1 MSATRTF
8 AVTLTI
14 PDNEA
19 FTALETLGRLG
30 IPVARVV
37 RADIWQFEVGTKPPD
52 VVSSR
57 LDAVPPDANAARPAA
72 LPTQPSSDT
81 PVDDLARTVA
91 SIETI
96 HNPNK
101 HRLAERPSDRPVP
114 GEVWIAS
121 RDEAT
126 ETRVAGRAVPGVRSI
141 RRRTAWRLLDGSGRD
156 VAPADLDRAVE
167 TFLCNPAFQVAI
179 TA

>member
-1 MSATRTF
+1 MTQTF

-19 FTALETLGRLG
+19 FTAFETLARLG

-37 RADIWQFEVGTKPPD
+37 RSDIWQFD
-52 VVSSR
+52 VTGE
-57 LDAVPPDANAARPAA
+57 AG
-72 LPTQPSSDT
+72 
-81 PVDDLARTVA
+81 DLAATIA

-101 HRLAERPSDRPVP
+101 HRLLARDSDRPGP

-126 ETRVAGRAVPGVRSI
+126 ATLVGGRAIPGIKAV
-141 RRRTAWRLLDGSGRD
+141 RRRTAWRLLDESGRD
-156 VAPADLDRAVE
+156 VAPADLERAVE

>member
-1 MSATRTF
+1 MTTTRTF

-19 FTALETLGRLG
+19 FTAYETLGRLG
-30 IPVARVV
+30 IAAARVV
-37 RADIWQFEVGTKPPD
+37 RADIWLFD
-52 VVSSR
+52 VDDSAGD
-57 LDAVPPDANAARPAA
+57 LAAR
-72 LPTQPSSDT
+72 
-81 PVDDLARTVA
+81 VA

-101 HRLAERPSDRPVP
+101 HRLAERPSDRPAP
-114 GEVWIAS
+114 GEVWIAA
-121 RDEAT
+121 RDEAPASV
-126 ETRVAGRAVPGVRSI
+126 VAGRAIPGVRAI
-141 RRRTAWRLLDGSGRD
+141 RRRTAWRLLDDSGRD

>member
-19 FTALETLGRLG
+19 FTALETLSRLG

-37 RADIWQFEVGTKPPD
+37 RADIWLFDADEGTG
-52 VVSSR
+52 
-57 LDAVPPDANAARPAA
+57 
-72 LPTQPSSDT
+72 
-81 PVDDLARTVA
+81 DLAAAIA
-91 SIETI
+91 SNETI

-101 HRLAERPSDRPVP
+101 HRLAERESDRPAP

-121 RDEAT
+121 RDEAPVSS
-126 ETRVAGRAVPGVRSI
+126 VAGRPIAGVRAI
-141 RRRTAWRLLDGSGRD
+141 RRRTAWRLLDDSGRD
-156 VAPADLDRAVE
+156 VAPAALDRAVE

>member
-1 MSATRTF
+1 MIRTF
-8 AVTLTI
+8 AVSLTI

-30 IPVARVV
+30 IDVARVV
-37 RADIWQFEVGTKPPD
+37 RADIWQFEVNGEAGE
-52 VVSSR
+52 
-57 LDAVPPDANAARPAA
+57 LAAAI
-72 LPTQPSSDT
+72 
-81 PVDDLARTVA
+81 A
-91 SIETI
+91 SNETI

-101 HRLAERPSDRPVP
+101 HRLAERDSDRPAN

-126 ETRVAGRAVPGVRSI
+126 ATLVAGRALPGVRAI
-141 RRRTAWRLLDGSGRD
+141 HRRTAWRMLDDEGRD
-156 VAPADLDRAVE
+156 VPRRDLDRAVE

-179 TA
+179 I

>member
-1 MSATRTF
+1 VSSTRTF

-19 FTALETLGRLG
+19 FTAYETLGRLG
-30 IPVARVV
+30 IDAARVI
-37 RADIWQFEVGTKPPD
+37 RADIWQFEVDDSAG
-52 VVSSR
+52 
-57 LDAVPPDANAARPAA
+57 
-72 LPTQPSSDT
+72 
-81 PVDDLARTVA
+81 DLARTVA
-91 SIETI
+91 CIETI

-101 HRLAERPSDRPVP
+101 HRLAERESDRPTS

-121 RDEAT
+121 RDETPAT
-126 ETRVAGRAVPGVRSI
+126 LVAGRAIPGVSAI
-141 RRRTAWRLLDGSGRD
+141 RRRTAWRLLDDSGRD

-167 TFLCNPAFQVAI
+167 TFLCNPAFQVSI

>member
-1 MSATRTF
+1 MNATRTF

-19 FTALETLGRLG
+19 FTALETLDRLG

-37 RADIWQFEVGTKPPD
+37 RADIWLFEAD
-52 VVSSR
+52 
-57 LDAVPPDANAARPAA
+57 DAAG
-72 LPTQPSSDT
+72 
-81 PVDDLARTVA
+81 DLASTIA

-101 HRLAERPSDRPVP
+101 HRLAERESDRPAP

-121 RDEAT
+121 RDEAPVSS
-126 ETRVAGRAVPGVRSI
+126 VAGRPISGVRGI
-141 RRRTAWRLLDGSGRD
+141 RRRTAWRLLDDSGRD
-156 VAPADLDRAVE
+156 VAPAALDRAVE
-167 TFLCNPAFQVAI
+167 TFLCNPAFQVA
-179 TA
+179 TKA

>member
-19 FTALETLGRLG
+19 FTAYETLGRLG
-30 IPVARVV
+30 IDAARVV
-37 RADIWQFEVGTKPPD
+37 RADIWQFD
-52 VVSSR
+52 
-57 LDAVPPDANAARPAA
+57 
-72 LPTQPSSDT
+72 
-81 PVDDLARTVA
+81 VDDAAGDLAATVS

-101 HRLAERPSDRPVP
+101 HRLSERESDRPAP

-121 RDEAT
+121 RDDTPAT
-126 ETRVAGRAVPGVRSI
+126 AVAGRAIPGVRAI
-141 RRRTAWRLLDGSGRD
+141 RRRTAWRLLDESGRD

-179 TA
+179 QS

>member
-8 AVTLTI
+8 AVSLTI

-19 FTALETLGRLG
+19 FTALETLDRLG

-37 RADIWQFEVGTKPPD
+37 RADIWLF
-52 VVSSR
+52 
-57 LDAVPPDANAARPAA
+57 DADAGAG
-72 LPTQPSSDT
+72 
-81 PVDDLARTVA
+81 DLASAIA
-91 SIETI
+91 SNETI

-101 HRLAERPSDRPVP
+101 HRLAERESDRPAP

-121 RDEAT
+121 RDEAPT
-126 ETRVAGRAVPGVRSI
+126 SLVAGRSIPGVRGI
-141 RRRTAWRLLDGSGRD
+141 RRRTAWRLLDDSGRD
-156 VAPADLDRAVE
+156 VAPAALDRAVE

-179 TA
+179 KT

>member
-1 MSATRTF
+1 MTRTF

-19 FTALETLGRLG
+19 FTALETLARLG
-30 IPVARVV
+30 VSVARVV
-37 RADIWQFEVGTKPPD
+37 RSDIWQF
-52 VVSSR
+52 VVA
-57 LDAVPPDANAARPAA
+57 DE
-72 LPTQPSSDT
+72 TG
-81 PVDDLARTVA
+81 DLTATIS

-101 HRLAERPSDRPVP
+101 HRLLERDSDRPAA

-121 RDEAT
+121 RDEA
-126 ETRVAGRAVPGVRSI
+126 RVTLVGGRSI
-141 RRRTAWRLLDGSGRD
+141 PGIRGVRRRTAWRLLDESGRD
-156 VAPADLDRAVE
+156 VAPADLERAVE

-179 TA
+179 L

>member
-1 MSATRTF
+1 MTRTRTF

-19 FTALETLGRLG
+19 FTAFETLGRLG

-37 RADIWQFEVGTKPPD
+37 RADIWQFD
-52 VVSSR
+52 VDGAGAD
-57 LDAVPPDANAARPAA
+57 LPNA
-72 LPTQPSSDT
+72 
-81 PVDDLARTVA
+81 VA

-101 HRLAERPSDRPVP
+101 HRLAERESDRPLS

-121 RDEAT
+121 SDERPAT
-126 ETRVAGRAVPGVRSI
+126 SVAGRALPGVRAI
-141 RRRTAWRLLDGSGRD
+141 RRRTAWRLLDDAGRD
-156 VAPADLDRAVE
+156 VAPADLNRAVA

>member
-30 IPVARVV
+30 VPVARVV
-37 RADIWQFEVGTKPPD
+37 RADIWLF
-52 VVSSR
+52 
-57 LDAVPPDANAARPAA
+57 DADEAAG
-72 LPTQPSSDT
+72 
-81 PVDDLARTVA
+81 DLASTIA
-91 SIETI
+91 ANETI

-101 HRLAERPSDRPVP
+101 HRLAERESDRPAP

-121 RDEAT
+121 RDEAPVSS
-126 ETRVAGRAVPGVRSI
+126 VAGRPILGVRGI
-141 RRRTAWRLLDGSGRD
+141 RRRTAWRLLDDSGRD
-156 VAPADLDRAVE
+156 VAPAALDRAVE
-167 TFLCNPAFQVAI
+167 TFLCNPAFQVA
-179 TA
+179 TKT

>member
-1 MSATRTF
+1 MSTRTF

-19 FTALETLGRLG
+19 FTAFETLGRLG

-37 RADIWQFEVGTKPPD
+37 RGDVWLFEVD
-52 VVSSR
+52 
-57 LDAVPPDANAARPAA
+57 DAAASDFAA
-72 LPTQPSSDT
+72 
-81 PVDDLARTVA
+81 TVA

-101 HRLAERPSDRPVP
+101 HRLVERDTDRPLP
-114 GEVWIAS
+114 GEVWIAP
-121 RDEAT
+121 RDETPAKA
-126 ETRVAGRAVPGVRSI
+126 VGGRSIPGVRAI
-141 RRRTAWRLLDGSGRD
+141 RRRTAWRLLDHGGQD
-156 VAPADLDRAVE
+156 VAAAQLDRAIE

-179 TA
+179 R

>member
-19 FTALETLGRLG
+19 FTAYETLGRLG
-30 IPVARVV
+30 IPAARVV
-37 RADIWQFEVGTKPPD
+37 RADIWQFD
-52 VVSSR
+52 V
-57 LDAVPPDANAARPAA
+57 DGAGAA
-72 LPTQPSSDT
+72 
-81 PVDDLARTVA
+81 DDLARTVA

-101 HRLAERPSDRPVP
+101 HRLAERASDRPAP
-114 GEVWIAS
+114 GEVWIAP
-121 RDEAT
+121 RDEAPAT
-126 ETRVAGRAVPGVRSI
+126 TVAGRAIHGVRAI
-141 RRRTAWRLLDGSGRD
+141 RRRTAWRLLDDAGHD